1 METDHETSERDQ
13 ARGRLLNHAVQRQED
28 QPLADLRLIHQV
40 THRKLATVCE
50 NEAGGADAVA
60 ALTLL
65 RHLRE
70 ELAEWEPRLIAA
82 ARAGGA
88 SWVQLAP
95 ALGVASRQAA
105 ERRYLRLR
113 PDDSGSAS
121 TGEQR
126 VRAERD
132 RRAGDRAIAQWARN
146 NAIGL
151 RQLGAQVS
159 ALDGDRRLVGDAQRH
174 VDAVTAALG
183 QPDTAALLGPLTDAH
198 PHLHASHPAL
208 ADKIAAVT
216 DESNQARQST
226 SSGSPPPDTDQTT
239 RARHL
244 AGEDRRSVIGR

>member
-1 METDHETSERDQ
+1 METNHDSDISERDQ
-13 ARGRLLNHAVQRQED
+13 ARGRLLNHAIQRQED
-28 QPLADLRLIHQV
+28 QALADLRLIHQV
-40 THRKLATVCE
+40 THRNLATSGE
-50 NEAGGADAVA
+50 DESGAADAVA

-82 ARAGGA
+82 ARACGA

-113 PDDSGSAS
+113 ADDSGTAS

-132 RRAGDRAIAQWARN
+132 RRAGDRAVAQWARN

-151 RQLGAQVS
+151 RQLAAQVS
-159 ALDGDRRLVGDAQRH
+159 ALDGDRHLVGDAQH
-174 VDAVTAALG
+174 HIDAVTTALG
-183 QPDTAALLGPLTDAH
+183 EPDTVALLGPLTDAY
-198 PHLHASHPAL
+198 PHLHASHPTL
-208 ADKIAAVT
+208 ADKIATAT
-216 DESNQARQST
+216 GEGNEARRPT
-226 SSGSPPPDTDQTT
+226 FSGSDT
-239 RARHL
+239 
-244 AGEDRRSVIGR
+244 

>member
-1 METDHETSERDQ
+1 MEINHYGDANERDQ
-13 ARGRLLNHAVQRQED
+13 ARGQLLHQATHRQED
-28 QPLADLRLIHQV
+28 QAVADLRLIREV
-40 THRKLATVCE
+40 THRNLAAVGE
-50 NEAGGADAVA
+50 DAVGVADAVA

-82 ARAGGA
+82 ARAYGA

-113 PDDSGSAS
+113 PDDTGTAS

-132 RRAGDRAIAQWARN
+132 RRAGDRAVAQWARD

-151 RQLGAQVS
+151 RQLAAQVS
-159 ALDGDRRLVGDAQRH
+159 ALDGDRHLVGDAQHH
-174 VDAVTAALG
+174 VDTVTAALG
-183 QPDTAALLGPLTDAH
+183 EPDSAALLGPLADAH
-198 PHLHASHPAL
+198 PHLHASHPTL
-208 ADKIAAVT
+208 ADKIAAVA
-216 DESNQARQST
+216 DESAQARRSPFAGAD
-226 SSGSPPPDTDQTT
+226 GSPRT
-239 RARHL
+239 
-244 AGEDRRSVIGR
+244 